1 MHPAGMRR
9 IATCLAF
16 LCALLAVPFAAQARV
31 DASYVYGAGAERF
44 VHASPAPVPAGIA
57 RFGPFRVVDAKT
69 AALVDVTDE
78 RSPAQF
84 AAMLRAYPELALLE
98 LVDCPGTYDDMANLR
113 LGRMIRAAG
122 LSTHVPRGG
131 SARSG
136 GVELFLAGVDRQ
148 VDEGGEFAVHAWADE
163 DGLEASDYS
172 ANAPENRKYLN
183 YYQEMGMDADTAR
196 AFYAMTNSVPFGGA
210 RWFGAAEMRR
220 WLGQNDQPVTPPAG
234 PVQAVPVLAYLD
246 LNAGLN

>member
-1 MHPAGMRR
+1 MRR

-16 LCALLAVPFAAQARV
+16 LCALLAVPFAVQARV
-31 DASYVYGAGAERF
+31 GDSQSLWRKCRKAFRSPPA
-44 VHASPAPVPAGIA
+44 PAPVPAGLA
-57 RFGPFRVVDAKT
+57 RFGPFRVVNAKT

-78 RSPAQF
+78 HSPAHF
-84 AAMLRAYPELALLE
+84 AAMLRAYPELAMLE
-98 LVDCPGTYDDMANLR
+98 LVDCPGTYDDMADLR
-113 LGRMIRAAG
+113 LERMIRAAG
-122 LSTHVPRGG
+122 LSPMCRGAVRTVGRG
-131 SARSG
+131 SNC
-136 GVELFLAGVDRQ
+136 FLPGWTGRWTKAANLPSMPGPMRTGWRQ
-148 VDEGGEFAVHAWADE
+148 ATI
-163 DGLEASDYS
+163 
-172 ANAPENRKYLN
+172 PPMRPKNRKYLN

-210 RWFGAAEMRR
+210 RWLGAAEMRR